1 MKFTAYRK
9 YATGRLIDPNGNIE
23 NFADYEYHCNNLR
36 AVERDIEKDNPSRKA
51 WITDSR
57 HEKVVIDIPVEIA
70 KSYLVEGDL

>member
-1 MKFTAYRK
+1 MKFTSYRK
-9 YATGRLIDPNGNIE
+9 YAEGRLIDPNGNIE
-23 NFADYEYHCNNLR
+23 KFENYEYQVNNLR
-36 AVERDIEKDNPSRKA
+36 AVESEIEKNNPGRKS